1 MRLKRVYLAYVTT
14 AAWEIQI
21 QALELCSLI
30 AKWERL
36 VKARIYNVTFSC
48 LSCLSGI
55 IMELGGDEGLLGVL
69 AAGKCCLIA
78 VGDLGCGAVQ
88 RKFNFSML
96 RGRV

>member
-1 MRLKRVYLAYVTT
+1 MS

-36 VKARIYNVTFSC
+36 IKARIYNVTFSC

-55 IMELGGDEGLLGVL
+55 ITG
-69 AAGKCCLIA
+69 AG
-78 VGDLGCGAVQ
+78 
-88 RKFNFSML
+88 R
-96 RGRV
+96 R